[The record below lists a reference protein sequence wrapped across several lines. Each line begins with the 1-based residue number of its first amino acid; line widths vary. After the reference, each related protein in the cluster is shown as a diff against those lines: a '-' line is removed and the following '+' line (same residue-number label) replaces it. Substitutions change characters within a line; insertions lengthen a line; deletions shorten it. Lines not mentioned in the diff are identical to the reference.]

1 MSVVDISQG
10 FAHISPQE
18 LINYAERGV
27 LFAGMVDL
35 SEFVEYL
42 VGQQE
47 LRQEYKYTEEDLD
60 NAQEEGYRD
69 GIRHCIGRL
78 EDL

>member
-10 FAHISPQE
+10 FTHISPQE

-35 SEFVEYL
+35 SGFVEYIISEQDL
-42 VGQQE
+42 A
-47 LRQEYKYTEEDLD
+47 EYNRGYQDAEDKFD
-60 NAQEEGYRD
+60 RKFCDEFGEWM
-69 GIRHCIGRL
+69 
-78 EDL
+78 

>member
-10 FAHISPQE
+10 FTHYSPQE

-27 LFAGMVDL
+27 LFSGMVDL

-42 VGQQE
+42 VRQEE
-47 LRQEYKYTEEDLD
+47 LRQEYKYTEEHLD
-60 NAQEEGYRD
+60 NAYEEGYRE
-69 GIRHCIGRL
+69 GIRQCINRL